1 MPANYLARHCWISSP
16 IARSFCFVFGDADL
30 ASRMTDRISLWI
42 IRSADVWKAAPIVH
56 NVNQF
61 RAWVATADAQAEKYK
76 NYPAAVDF
84 KGAKEGVRDKELID
98 MVESFYVA
106 AELPPEVHEW
116 DTEDHDYKLA
126 HFEQVKEQ
134 AAVYAELKE
143 DLMREIEFQ
152 KSTKTTADTTVYD
165 LMCNNP
171 TIHEEIED
179 EIERREW
186 FKDIGLGSK

>member
-1 MPANYLARHCWISSP
+1 
-16 IARSFCFVFGDADL
+16 
-30 ASRMTDRISLWI
+30 
-42 IRSADVWKAAPIVH
+42 VWKAAPIVQ

-76 NYPAAVDF
+76 SKPAAMDF
-84 KGAKEGVRDKELID
+84 KSAKEAVRDKELVGMI
-98 MVESFYVA
+98 ESFYTS
-106 AELPPEVHEW
+106 AEIPPEVHVW
-116 DTEDHDYKLA
+116 DKEDHDNKLA

-143 DLMREIEFQ
+143 DLLKEVEFQ

-179 EIERREW
+179 EIERRQW
-186 FKDIGLGSK
+186 FKDIGMGSK